1 MPDWNQD
8 KLKPLKQIVENYYD
22 FLNTGDSILIENNL
36 SEDIILSRGK
46 LTHGINETL
55 AWFQIL
61 LTAKPLEFKLLDAT
75 KDLFSE
81 SEAQILMY
89 YNIVKEPENEIFV
102 ESLFLKKENNHWKIN
117 RIFGISFEPESH
129 KKYFDK

>member
-55 AWFQIL
+55 AWFQTL

-75 KDLFSE
+75 RDLFSQ

>member
-1 MPDWNQD
+1 MPDWSQD

-22 FLNTGDSILIENNL
+22 FLNTGDSVLIENNL

-55 AWFQIL
+55 AWLQTL

-75 KDLFSE
+75 TDLFSK